1 MGKNDADADDEE
13 LSASAV
19 EKETNK
25 DERNSEDSIK
35 DDESLG
41 DVQDNDE
48 NDEGEGN
55 EHNNS
60 DNSAIDAGDSSSND
74 EESSDSESSSDEND
88 AEQKPSVPVFD
99 EDGRVL
105 SKYEIMRLERIKR
118 NQAVLAKLG
127 LQGSSSGGGILSPY
141 ADEMKKKQR
150 RKKQQAKN
158 EDKKATQ
165 ESRRLSSRAAKKNV
179 DYSEKALLGDMA
191 TGITG
196 EPSNGGTK
204 VKRKERAR
212 KDRMPREIFHEFR
225 RVERRNRQAKK
236 SAEKSFRAAQTEQR
250 YWKKQAGIFKR
261 KEMRRI
267 QNEARIELFRIAEEE
282 AAEELRVL
290 GATSE
295 NLLIQV
301 DMRMQELR
309 MARMNYD
316 RADEVRI

>member
-1 MGKNDADADDEE
+1 MASNDADDEE
-13 LSASAV
+13 LIASTL
-19 EKETNK
+19 EKGINK
-25 DERNSEDSIK
+25 DERNSGDSIK
-35 DDESLG
+35 EDESSLG
-41 DVQDNDE
+41 VAQENDE

-55 EHNNS
+55 AQNNS
-60 DNSAIDAGDSSSND
+60 DNSASDAGDSSSND
-74 EESSDSESSSDEND
+74 EESSNIESSSDEND
-88 AEQKPSVPVFD
+88 NEQEPSAPVFD

-141 ADEMKKKQR
+141 ADEVKKKQR

-191 TGITG
+191 AGITA
-196 EPSNGGTK
+196 EPANGGTK
-204 VKRKERAR
+204 RKRKERAR

-225 RVERRNRQAKK
+225 RVERRHRQTLK

-267 QNEARIELFRIAEEE
+267 QNEARIELFRRAEEE

-290 GATSE
+290 GTTSE

-309 MARMNYD
+309 MARMHYD